1 MSSAG
6 ALGEKVHRAESKG
19 RENNTMLFRFT
30 PFVQRTTHWGKIR
43 HRPFIPNMATILPPD
58 LPEETLK
65 LLMLRMQM
73 EETMF
78 KLNNVDSEG
87 EYGAWLENNLD
98 GPAWDGD
105 LWEATKSRARLCLRC
120 DFKRL
125 IEKFDDM
132 FPPIIPRAPVSD
144 VPKSGPIDD

>member
-1 MSSAG
+1 MSERG
-6 ALGEKVHRAESKG
+6 VDREDIDESP
-19 RENNTMLFRFT
+19 ENAPMLFRFT
-30 PFVQRTTHWGKIR
+30 PFVKRTTHWGR
-43 HRPFIPNMATILPPD
+43 PSHRPFIPTVAVILPPD
-58 LPEETLK
+58 LREDTLK

-78 KLNNVDSEG
+78 KVNQVEHEG

-105 LWEATKSRARLCLRC
+105 LWEATKSRARLSLRC

-125 IEKFDDM
+125 IDEFDRM
-132 FPPIIPRAPVSD
+132 FPPILPPSPVSD
-144 VPKSGPIDD
+144 VPNRDYGGPQ